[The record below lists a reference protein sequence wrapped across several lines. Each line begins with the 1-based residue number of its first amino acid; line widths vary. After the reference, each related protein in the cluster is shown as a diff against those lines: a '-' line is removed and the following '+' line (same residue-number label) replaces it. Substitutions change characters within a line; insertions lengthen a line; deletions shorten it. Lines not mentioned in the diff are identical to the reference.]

1 MSELNTKTA
10 LVTGG
15 GSGVGASVAL
25 ALAEAGA
32 KVTIVG
38 RTETSLGSIAKQ
50 HETIDWA
57 LCDVTDATALTTLVA
72 TSSGYDIVVANAG
85 AAESKPFAQMDTTD
99 LQSMLDI
106 NLLGVFNTWKAAL
119 GGMKQNGW
127 GRLIATASTAGLKG
141 YPYVSGYCAAKHGVV
156 GLTKALALELA
167 QTGITVNAICPG
179 FVETPLLEASIENI
193 VQKTGRS
200 REQAEKA
207 LKANNPQQRFIQP
220 QEIAQTV
227 LWLCGDHSA
236 SITGQTISISGGE
249 I

>member
-1 MSELNTKTA
+1 MNDLQNKTA

-25 ALAEAGA
+25 TLAEAGA

-38 RTETSLGSIAKQ
+38 RRQAALASVAKQ
-50 HETIDWA
+50 HDAIDWA
-57 LCDVTDATALTTLVA
+57 TCDVTDAKALTTLVDA
-72 TSSGYDIVVANAG
+72 RQSFDIVVANAG
-85 AAESKPFAQMDTTD
+85 AANSKPFAQMEASD

-119 GGMKQNGW
+119 GGMKENAW

-167 QTGITVNAICPG
+167 QSGITVNAICPG

-207 LKANNPQQRFIQP
+207 LKTNNPQHRFIQP

-227 LWLCGDHSA
+227 LWLCGEHSA
-236 SITGQTISISGGE
+236 SITGQSISISGGE

>member
-1 MSELNTKTA
+1 MSALLNKTA
-10 LVTGG
+10 LITGG
-15 GSGVGASVAL
+15 GSGVGASVAV

-32 KVTIVG
+32 QVTIAG
-38 RTETSLGSIAKQ
+38 RTQASLESVARQ
-50 HETIDWA
+50 HDAIDWV
-57 LCDVTDATALTTLVA
+57 LGDVTDAKAMTAMVEA
-72 TSSGYDIVVANAG
+72 SDGFDIVVANAG
-85 AAESKPFAQMDTTD
+85 AAESKPFSQMNASD

-141 YPYVSGYCAAKHGVV
+141 YPYVSGYCAAKHGVI

-167 QTGITVNAICPG
+167 QSGITVNAICPG

-236 SITGQTISISGGE
+236 SITGQSISISGGE